1 MPATYERIA
10 ATTLSSPSATIT
22 LSSIPAT
29 YTDLRLVFVGIELE
43 ASSISKRIFFNGNTA
58 ANYSVTKLGGNGS
71 SGYSAR
77 QSNESGMRF
86 ASDQIADGAT
96 IPVFSTFDI
105 FSYAGSTLKSV
116 LITTSSDQN
125 AAGYVQRTVGL
136 WSRTEAITSLTLGF
150 LNSST
155 WASGSSVVLYGIKAA

>member
-1 MPATYERIA
+1 MATTYEKI
-10 ATTLSSPSATIT
+10 ATTTLGSASATIT

-29 YTDLRLVFVGIELE
+29 YTDLRLVFVGVELE
-43 ASSISKRIFFNGNTA
+43 ATSISKRIFFNGSTA

-71 SGYSAR
+71 SAYSAR

-86 ASDQIADGAT
+86 ASDQNGDDAT
-96 IPVFSTFDI
+96 IPVFSIFDI
-105 FSYAGSTLKSV
+105 FSYAGSTFKTV

-125 AAGYVQRTVGL
+125 GAGYVQRTVGL
-136 WSRTEAITSLTLGF
+136 WSQTTAINSLTLGF

-155 WASGSSVVLYGIKAA
+155 WATGSSVTLYGIKAA